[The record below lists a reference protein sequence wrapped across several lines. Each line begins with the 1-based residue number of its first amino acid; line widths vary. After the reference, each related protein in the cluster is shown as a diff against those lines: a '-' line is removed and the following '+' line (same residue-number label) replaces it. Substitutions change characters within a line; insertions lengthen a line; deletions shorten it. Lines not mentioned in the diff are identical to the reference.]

1 MTAQPS
7 PPIVIVAGPTGV
19 GKSLLAIELAKKF
32 NGEVLNADSMQ
43 LYSGLDIVT
52 NKVTSEE
59 LSQAPHHLIGCLS
72 PLTTD
77 STVGAYRQLAQPLLD
92 RLLKENRLPIICGG
106 TCYYIE
112 ALLWNILLED
122 GGNFTNDDDD
132 IESELRDDPAEK
144 SDPQEL
150 HNRLRAVDP
159 EAAIRLHPN
168 DRRKVARAL
177 QVNLRRGD
185 GAYSAMLREQ
195 HRLGDHFSGPLRYP
209 PDRLAILWLACRRDH
224 LERRLDCR
232 VDKMIQSGLLAELEA
247 FHSEFN
253 ASRVGTGAS
262 KDYTRGIFQS
272 IGFKEF
278 HSYLLMSPEQRD
290 SAEGQLALKSGIE
303 LMKQRTKRYAVQQ
316 EKWLRNRFLR
326 HSDDN
331 YAPVYLLNA
340 DSLVES
346 DWTTGV
352 RQPAFEIV
360 EALLK
365 SDENILL
372 KHSTRLA
379 TEPRGLVGS
388 SSSLDDSESDSVRIG
403 RSLEL
408 RCDHCGVTFA
418 QRDQYKEHM
427 SSRRHAKRMAGL
439 RRLAA
444 RIAAGH
450 SDPNAVVVIDRNA
463 EAADGSEE
471 SAVDNNDSGRSS
483 SRAVTG

>member
-1 MTAQPS
+1 MLVES
-7 PPIVIVAGPTGV
+7 V
-19 GKSLLAIELAKKF
+19 
-32 NGEVLNADSMQ
+32 
-43 LYSGLDIVT
+43 
-52 NKVTSEE
+52 
-59 LSQAPHHLIGCLS
+59 QALVKTI
-72 PLTTD
+72 
-77 STVGAYRQLAQPLLD
+77 
-92 RLLKENRLPIICGG
+92 
-106 TCYYIE
+106 
-112 ALLWNILLED
+112 
-122 GGNFTNDDDD
+122 
-132 IESELRDDPAEK
+132 
-144 SDPQEL
+144 
-150 HNRLRAVDP
+150 
-159 EAAIRLHPN
+159 
-168 DRRKVARAL
+168 
-177 QVNLRRGD
+177 
-185 GAYSAMLREQ
+185 
-195 HRLGDHFSGPLRYP
+195 
-209 PDRLAILWLACRRDH
+209 
-224 LERRLDCR
+224 
-232 VDKMIQSGLLAELEA
+232 LEA
-247 FHSEFN
+247 YFR
-253 ASRVGTGAS
+253 ASDLRSFILT
-262 KDYTRGIFQS
+262 
-272 IGFKEF
+272 
-278 HSYLLMSPEQRD
+278 LLMSPEQRD

-444 RIAAGH
+444 RIAA
-450 SDPNAVVVIDRNA
+450 VIPTRMPLWL
-463 EAADGSEE
+463 S
-471 SAVDNNDSGRSS
+471 
-483 SRAVTG
+483 TGMLKLLTVAKNQQLTIMTQGVLLRGLLLDE